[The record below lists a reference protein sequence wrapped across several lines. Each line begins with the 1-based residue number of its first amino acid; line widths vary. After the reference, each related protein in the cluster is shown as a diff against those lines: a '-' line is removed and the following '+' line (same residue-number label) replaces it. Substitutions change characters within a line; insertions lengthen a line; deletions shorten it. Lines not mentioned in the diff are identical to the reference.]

1 MDVMEVDVCKIA
13 VSYLSLCQ
21 IQNYLYRQYRVWM
34 TLKVPVA
41 IIVMKEK

>member
-13 VSYLSLCQ
+13 VSYLSLYQ

-41 IIVMKEK
+41 LIVMKEK